1 MMTMIVVLAVLLI
14 VALIIMT
21 KIEET
26 YQNHIEKM
34 TRLHHEQL
42 SELIYSFQEERSGLL
57 DRIQAPTFGEYKNAE
72 IKMVKAQKD
81 EEPKPSFIL
90 E

>member
-1 MMTMIVVLAVLLI
+1 MIIVIVFAVIIIALAILLNFQQ
-14 VALIIMT
+14 
-21 KIEET
+21 
-26 YQNHIEKM
+26 QNFQEHIENL
-34 TRLHHEQL
+34 TEQWHL
-42 SELIYSFQEERSGLL
+42 ERSELL
-57 DRIQAPTFGEYKNAE
+57 DRIQAPSFAEYKQAE

>member
-1 MMTMIVVLAVLLI
+1 MILFVLGVIIIALLI
-14 VALIIMT
+14 VMYSQQQALHD
-21 KIEET
+21 
-26 YQNHIEKM
+26 HIEN
-34 TRLHHEQL
+34 LNEQWQ
-42 SELIYSFQEERSGLL
+42 QERAQLL
-57 DRIQAPTFGEYKNAE
+57 DRIQAPTFGEYKQAE